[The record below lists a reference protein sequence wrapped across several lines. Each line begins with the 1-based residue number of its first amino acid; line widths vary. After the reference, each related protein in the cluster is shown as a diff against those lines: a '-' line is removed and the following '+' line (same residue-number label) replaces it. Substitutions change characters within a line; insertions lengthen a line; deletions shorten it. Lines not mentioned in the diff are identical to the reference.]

1 MGPED
6 IFPEKVVDQI
16 VAVVED
22 IHTTDQAEQAAAS
35 G

>member
-6 IFPEKVVDQI
+6 IFPEKDQI

-22 IHTTDQAEQAAAS
+22 IHTTDQAEQTAAS